1 MAVACVLV
9 ALVACAVWMGAWA
22 QQIPCIKV
30 DSTDPCSLGSK
41 IWAYDSG
48 PLESYKVFCEIRPS
62 TCKSGPGC
70 QPDDCQVYT
79 PVTSL
84 DDGWFQF
91 RDDMRSCDEIC
102 SIFDLPCQVYP
113 MNLVNSEDRMTDVE
127 FRINGYFCDS
137 YEAST
142 TPPCLG
148 LHLVIIIL
156 LVSAPI

>member
-1 MAVACVLV
+1 MCWSRWWRARCGWVR
-9 ALVACAVWMGAWA
+9 GRSSFRAW
-22 QQIPCIKV
+22 KV
-30 DSTDPCSLGSK
+30 DSMNPCYPGSK
-41 IWAYDSG
+41 VWAYDSG

-113 MNLVNSEDRMTDVE
+113 MNLVNSEERMTDVE
-127 FRINGYFCDS
+127 FRIRGYFCDT
-137 YEAST
+137 YVAST
-142 TPPCLG
+142 PPP
-148 LHLVIIIL
+148 LVWACTSL
-156 LVSAPI
+156 